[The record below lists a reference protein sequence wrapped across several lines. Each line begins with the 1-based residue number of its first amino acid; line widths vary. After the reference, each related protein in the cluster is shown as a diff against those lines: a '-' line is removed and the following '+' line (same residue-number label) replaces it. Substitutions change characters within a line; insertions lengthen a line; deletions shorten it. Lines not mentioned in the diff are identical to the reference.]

1 MKNSADNGSRKQV
14 VTTPA
19 RRTIAHV
26 LLPMVAG
33 IAATRRGLMHF
44 VHQAGLVALNEVLE
58 ADVERLAGP
67 KGKHAVGRTHNRWG
81 STHGSLSLGGR
92 RVSLKRPRVRST
104 DGLEAP
110 LGAWDE
116 LAQVDP
122 MPERVVEQILLGVST
137 RGYERSL
144 EPLPPT
150 VPTRGTS
157 KSAVGRQ
164 LVARTIEKAR
174 EYLARKLNDVNLV
187 ALFLDGI
194 EVAGH
199 TVVVALGV
207 ALDGAKVP
215 LGLWVGSTENHQLC
229 TALLHDLI
237 ERGLRL
243 DERVLCVI
251 DGGKGIRKALE
262 DVLGERAVIQR
273 CQLHK
278 LRNVLSYLPD
288 ARHPYVRQAM
298 REAYRSE
305 SATLARK
312 RLQQLVSWLE
322 SNGEEAAAASLREGM
337 EETLTVLKLGLGRTL
352 TRSFSTTNAIE
363 NMNSTIRRVVR
374 NVKRWRG
381 APMAKRWVALG
392 IAEAHKKFRRIKGHR
407 EMPVLVTA
415 LRRGEG
421 VDSTKEVA

>member
-1 MKNSADNGSRKQV
+1 MKTKAENGSKKQV
-14 VTTPA
+14 GAA
-19 RRTIAHV
+19 RRGV
-26 LLPMVAG
+26 VRLLLPMIAG

-44 VHQAGLVALNEVLE
+44 VHEAGIAALDEVLE

-67 KGKHAVGRTHNRWG
+67 KGKHVAGRTHHRWG
-81 STHGSLSLGGR
+81 STHGSLTFGGR
-92 RVSLKRPRVRST
+92 RVTLKRPRVRST
-104 DGLEAP
+104 DGEEAA
-110 LGAWDE
+110 LAAWDE
-116 LAQVDP
+116 LAAVDP
-122 MPERVVEQILLGVST
+122 MSERVVEQVLLGVST
-137 RGYERSL
+137 RGYEASL
-144 EPLPPT
+144 EPLPEA

-164 LVARTIEKAR
+164 LITRTIAKAR
-174 EYLARKLNDVNLV
+174 EFLTRKLDEVALV
-187 ALFLDGI
+187 ALFLDGL
-194 EVAGH
+194 EVAGN
-199 TVVVALGV
+199 TVVVAL
-207 ALDGAKVP
+207 DGTKVP

-229 TALLHDLI
+229 TALLHDLL
-237 ERGLRL
+237 ERGLRI
-243 DERVLCVI
+243 DERILCVI
-251 DGGKGIRKALE
+251 DGGKGIRKALG

-278 LRNVLSYLPD
+278 LRNVLSHVPD
-288 ARHPYVRQAM
+288 ARHPYVRNAM

-322 SNGEEAAAASLREGM
+322 NNGEDAAAASLREGM
-337 EETLTVLKLGLGRTL
+337 EETLTVLKFGLGRTL
-352 TRSFSTTNAIE
+352 TRTFSTTNAIE
-363 NMNSTIRRVVR
+363 NLNSTIRRVAR

-407 EMPVLVTA
+407 EMPVLVTS

-421 VDSTKEVA
+421 VDSNQEVA